1 MSIKNL
7 YNIAWA
13 MTSPH
18 IQDNISANLQDMQN
32 KIEALKRE
40 SNKNKNFAE
49 VTIPRNQSDNP
60 QFDVE
65 KTALMASATVEV
77 SEQPGSFSP
86 NMGLSKSNRGMN
98 RNFGQ

>member
-13 MTSPH
+13 MMSPH

-49 VTIPRNQSDNP
+49 VTIPRNQSDNH
-60 QFDVE
+60 QFVAQ
-65 KTALMASATVEV
+65 KTVSMAGATDKV
-77 SEQPGSFSP
+77 SFCPI
-86 NMGLSKSNRGMN
+86 MGLLKSNQGTDMS
-98 RNFGQ
+98 RNICQKRN